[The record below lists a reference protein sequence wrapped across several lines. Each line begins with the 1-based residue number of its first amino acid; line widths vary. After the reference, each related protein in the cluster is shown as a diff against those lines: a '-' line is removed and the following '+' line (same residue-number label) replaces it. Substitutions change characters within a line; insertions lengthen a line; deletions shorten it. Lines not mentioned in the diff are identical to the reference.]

1 MPKFTHDCDKC
12 QFLGTEHGQ
21 DLYICA
27 GEYMVP
33 GLGPSIVA
41 RFGNNGPDY
50 ASMPWG
56 AIEQALECSPVPE
69 PIMAAVHIVEEI
81 MVNTLRPRSSEFRQF
96 LRHHGTPKMLAAVGA
111 HANQVLHEELKMDG
125 FPYDPAPFLAIRAEA
140 ILRDDGTVTFGLT
153 AREA

>member
-27 GEYMVP
+27 ARMIP
-33 GLGPSIVA
+33 GMGPSILA

-50 ASMPWG
+50 ASMPWKT
-56 AIEQALECSPVPE
+56 IEVALECSPVPE

-81 MVNTLRPRSSEFRQF
+81 MVNTLRPRSAEFRQF
-96 LRHHGTPKMLAAVGA
+96 LTHLGTPKMLDAVGA
-111 HANQVLHEELKMDG
+111 HATRVLKEELTAEG

-140 ILRDDGTVTFGLT
+140 VLRDDGAVTFGLT
-153 AREA
+153 AKEVE